1 MVLRNTQLHC
11 FRARVIVIFLCLL
24 FLQPILWGLVKSCV
38 APQNW
43 CLLKDQQMLPN
54 VFNHF
59 NQGLSWLKKLIN
71 QTNQKRFFPKRTRK
85 NPTNPTNQKWL
96 VPIEHDHSILSLK
109 QVILLN
115 VLNFLLLIFSVV
127 LQISLGA
134 DVMPMLMSV

>member
-1 MVLRNTQLHC
+1 MSIVFTANTVRPCKELCGTPKLMPTKRSADATQC
-11 FRARVIVIFLCLL
+11 F
-24 FLQPILWGLVKSCV
+24 QPFQPGTELVEKV
-38 APQNW
+38 
-43 CLLKDQQMLPN
+43 DQPN
-54 VFNHF
+54 QPKTV
-59 NQGLSWLKKLIN
+59 
-71 QTNQKRFFPKRTRK
+71 FPKRTRK